1 MAVTRSQA
9 NYSGIHVAHE
19 APLLRGYNRYAPSP
33 RYVEL
38 LRQYEHLHREG
49 EHRLGL
55 PAQETFPGVSL
66 LPHVQRIKA
75 RIDQSGSRSVL
86 DYGCGKGLQYT
97 AVFQAEDDPNDMFTI
112 TGLWGLDRL
121 YCYDP
126 CYAPFS
132 RLPSGR
138 FDGVICTDVL
148 EHCPEADVAWIV
160 NELFSYA
167 DRFLYAN
174 IACYP
179 ASKTLPNGENAH
191 CTIQPPEW
199 WRELF
204 NETALRYPWVKWEAW
219 VQYRES
225 ILDETLDGA
234 QMRTGGRQ
242 TSNELWMGNWD

>member
-1 MAVTRSQA
+1 MTSSNASHAVA
-9 NYSGIHVAHE
+9 HVAREE
-19 APLLRGYNRYAPSP
+19 ALIRGYTRYEPSA

-38 LRQYEHLHREG
+38 IAQYEQLHREG
-49 EHRLGL
+49 ERRLGL
-55 PAQETFPGVSL
+55 PAHETFPGVSL

-75 RIDQSGSRSVL
+75 RIDQCSARSIL

-97 AVFQAEDDPNDMFTI
+97 TVFQADDDPNDMFTI
-112 TGLWGLDRL
+112 TGLWNLDRL

-126 CYAPFS
+126 CYPPFS
-132 RLPSGR
+132 RLPGER

-160 NELFSYA
+160 DELFSYA
-167 DRFLYAN
+167 DKFLYTN

-179 ASKTLPNGENAH
+179 ANKTLPNGENAH

-204 NETALRYPWVKWEAW
+204 DETAARYPLVKWEAW
-219 VQYRES
+219 VQYREWTAEG
-225 ILDETLDGA
+225 IHTPKD
-234 QMRTGGRQ
+234 
-242 TSNELWMGNWD
+242 LWMGNWE

>member
-1 MAVTRSQA
+1 MAVAQSQ
-9 NYSGIHVAHE
+9 STHSKVHVARE
-19 APLLRGYNRYAPSP
+19 APLLRGYSRYSPSH

-38 LRQYEHLHREG
+38 LSQYEQLHREG
-49 EHRLGL
+49 ERRLNL

-75 RIDQSGSRSVL
+75 RIDQSGARSVL

-97 AVFQAEDDPNDMFTI
+97 AIFQAEDDPNDMFTI
-112 TGLWGLDRL
+112 TGLWGLEQL

-132 RLPSGR
+132 RLPNGR

-148 EHCPEADVAWIV
+148 EHCSEADMAWIV
-160 NELFSYA
+160 DELFSYA
-167 DRFLYAN
+167 TAFLYAN

-179 ASKTLPNGENAH
+179 AGKTLPNGENAH

-204 NETALRYPWVKWEAW
+204 NETAIRYPWVKWEAW
-219 VQYRES
+219 VQFRES
-225 ILDETLDGA
+225 AVDRAIDEMAVGTHGTPA
-234 QMRTGGRQ
+234 AK
-242 TSNELWMGNWD
+242 ELWMGNWD